1 MIPQVTPIIPPSPKN
16 IKGVLIWIVFLS
28 KAVWTISKSSMLDQG
43 SKLRRKAI
51 AKFNRALQYR
61 DTEGTFSD
69 RHQIELV
76 LSQLKTSDFSMPE
89 VSGECETDRDP
100 DLN

>member
-1 MIPQVTPIIPPSPKN
+1 MN
-16 IKGVLIWIVFLS
+16 
-28 KAVWTISKSSMLDQG
+28 KSSILYRG

-51 AKFNRALQYR
+51 AKFNMQLQHR
-61 DTEGTFSD
+61 DADGTFSD
-69 RHQIELV
+69 HHQIELI

-89 VSGECETDRDP
+89 VPVESETDQDP